1 MKALVKWNGRRFDS
15 WYWVLGIG
23 YWLLVIIM
31 KTGRISTFCYSLLFW
46 AKARIYYLLS
56 NPDLKVRVIHN
67 VQIYTVRIIVIGYWF
82 FLNNRI
88 SINACLPAGRIFE
101 VRLD

>member
-1 MKALVKWNGRRFDS
+1 MKALVKWNGRRFDN

-23 YWLLVIIM
+23 YWALVI
-31 KTGRISTFCYSLLFW
+31 SYWLL
-46 AKARIYYLLS
+46 
-56 NPDLKVRVIHN
+56 
-67 VQIYTVRIIVIGYWF
+67 VIGYWF